1 MELTIK
7 QCNLLLDMFN
17 ASITRALQ
25 SGIPIGKE
33 YYADIDAIKDK
44 LYAERQAAVKR
55 ERENKLYD
63 TNC

>member
-17 ASITRALQ
+17 ASITRAVQ
-25 SGIPIGKE
+25 SSLPIGKE

-55 ERENKLYD
+55 ERENK
-63 TNC
+63 

>member
-17 ASITRALQ
+17 ASITHALQ

-33 YYADIDAIKDK
+33 YYADIDAIRDK

-55 ERENKLYD
+55 ERENK
-63 TNC
+63 

>member
-1 MELTIK
+1 MKLTVK
-7 QCNLLLDMFN
+7 QCDLLLDMFN
-17 ASITRALQ
+17 ASINCALQ

-44 LYAERQAAVKR
+44 LYAEIQAAVKR

>member
-33 YYADIDAIKDK
+33 YYEDIDAIKDK

-55 ERENKLYD
+55 ERENK
-63 TNC
+63 

>member
-7 QCNLLLDMFN
+7 QCNLLIDMFN

-33 YYADIDAIKDK
+33 YYEDIDAIKEK
-44 LYAERQAAVKR
+44 LYTERQAAVKR
-55 ERENKLYD
+55 ERENK
-63 TNC
+63 

>member
-17 ASITRALQ
+17 ASITRAVQRVASQLVKNIMQ
-25 SGIPIGKE
+25 IF
-33 YYADIDAIKDK
+33 DAIKDK

-55 ERENKLYD
+55 ERENK
-63 TNC
+63 

>member
-33 YYADIDAIKDK
+33 YYTDIDAIKDK

-55 ERENKLYD
+55 ERENK
-63 TNC
+63 

>member
-17 ASITRALQ
+17 ASITRAVQ
-25 SGIPIGKE
+25 SGLPIGKE

-55 ERENKLYD
+55 ARENQ
-63 TNC
+63 